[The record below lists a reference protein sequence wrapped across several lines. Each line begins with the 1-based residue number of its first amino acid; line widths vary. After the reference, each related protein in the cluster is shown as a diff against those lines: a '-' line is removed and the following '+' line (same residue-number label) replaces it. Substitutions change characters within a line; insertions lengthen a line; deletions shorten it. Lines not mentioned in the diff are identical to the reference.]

1 MNCLICRRF
10 TLVEGPTTVTF
21 ERGEVKIVINQVP
34 AKVCPGCGEAYLEE
48 DITLELLQLGEKL
61 YATGEKEYE
70 VEYPEFKI
78 QSYNR

>member
-10 TLVEGPTTVTF
+10 RLVDGRTSVIF
-21 ERGEVKIVINQVP
+21 ERGEVKIVIHQAP

-48 DITLELLQLGEKL
+48 EITLELLEFGEKI

-70 VEYPEFKI
+70 VEYDEFKI
-78 QSYNR
+78 QSYNG

>member
-1 MNCLICRRF
+1 
-10 TLVEGPTTVTF
+10 
-21 ERGEVKIVINQVP
+21 VKIVINQVP